1 MPADP
6 LASLARLRRLQT
18 GLARQ
23 RLAEQAA
30 RVGAAEAR
38 TAAADLA
45 LHAERGAG
53 DVADFGAW
61 VARGL
66 AERDRARIGLRLTE
80 ARAAEARDGLV
91 AARTAER
98 ALEVLREARA
108 TALAKRLVRRA
119 DRALDDR
126 AAQRH

>member
-6 LASLARLRRLQT
+6 LGSLARLRRLQT

-30 RVGAAEAR
+30 RAGAAEAR
-38 TAAADLA
+38 AAAASLA

-53 DVADFGAW
+53 NAADFGAW
-61 VARGL
+61 VGRGL
-66 AERDRARIGLRLTE
+66 AERDRARISLRLTE
-80 ARAAEARDGLV
+80 TRAAEARDGLV

-98 ALEVLREARA
+98 ALEALRAARA
-108 TALAKRLVRRA
+108 AGSAKRLGRRA
-119 DRALDDR
+119 DRAMDDR
-126 AAQRH
+126 AAQRR